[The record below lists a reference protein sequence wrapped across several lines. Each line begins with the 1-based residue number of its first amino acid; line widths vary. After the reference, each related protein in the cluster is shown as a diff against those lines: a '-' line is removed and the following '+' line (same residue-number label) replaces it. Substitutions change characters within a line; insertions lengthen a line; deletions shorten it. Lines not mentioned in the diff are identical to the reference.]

1 MNVVRKNKI
10 FFIILSFVLFIF
22 IITPFTYGKVV
33 YNIVNSY
40 YLETKDFYFNSDSL
54 DVLTKNHFINNWD
67 GSNSYSFTIN
77 LNNRKNTYISTQS
90 DIDYSV
96 QYSCSSNAL
105 CVVDKSF
112 GVIKENE
119 YDDFLNV
126 SLTLNEDY
134 KIGED
139 VYFNIS
145 VSSLSPYSKTISA
158 KYVFSISSNSISYK
172 IIDKADTDYFTLR
185 IFNNNDYYF
194 IKKIFN
200 NYKIDDIIS
209 SKEYDNLEDMYKKNC
224 YSNVITI
231 DFNPDYFY
239 VDNSVLNN
247 GDVFDL
253 NVGDDSYYNHF
264 KLYSLSQTET
274 DIRFYKKN
282 RSIDYSNYEDIDSI
296 FSLTFR

>member
-105 CVVDKSF
+105 CVVDKSS

>member
-231 DFNPDYFY
+231 DFNPDYLY
-239 VDNSVLNN
+239 VDNSVFNN